1 MSDFETVER
10 DLAKAEIPL
19 FPPRL
24 AQVICTLLPDHPGLV
39 ALGSRAFAEAL
50 TAIFFASLQTEE
62 GEHHPIRVALTGG
75 APGTGQPETSMPG
88 WRYLRF
94 RRSCACTARHLLRL
108 SRAARSER
116 LFITISGSSTG
127 LAITGLAREGFGEDE
142 STEIKI
148 HAPEPGCLDVWISG
162 RRVLEYVR
170 GHIQTPPEDV
180 LLSTGRV
187 RDKLL
192 AFASQARAPA
202 SYIESIASII
212 RHLADQPHGGI
223 LVLSADDEPSIPE
236 EASFALESDAHLW
249 DVLHE
254 LSIEPETQSTA
265 PGRAS
270 ELLHREAMRAE
281 IERSISEIGRM
292 TALDGGTILDRR
304 LGVRGFGIVLPVRSD
319 VAVVEVM
326 DAAATVRR
334 PFALD
339 QYGARHRAAASY
351 AATHAGSLVFVAS
364 ATGDIGCMLRD
375 DDSEVVLM
383 WRFRSGDLSL
393 SGP

>member
-1 MSDFETVER
+1 
-10 DLAKAEIPL
+10 L
-19 FPPRL
+19 RL
-24 AQVICTLLPDHPGLV
+24 A
-39 ALGSRAFAEAL
+39 
-50 TAIFFASLQTEE
+50 
-62 GEHHPIRVALTGG
+62 
-75 APGTGQPETSMPG
+75 
-88 WRYLRF
+88 
-94 RRSCACTARHLLRL
+94 
-108 SRAARSER
+108 RAARSER

-142 STEIKI
+142 STLIKV

-170 GHIQTPPEDV
+170 GHTQTPPEDV

-212 RHLADQPHGGI
+212 RHLADHPHGGI
-223 LVLSADDEPSIPE
+223 WVLSADDEPSIPE
-236 EASFALESDAHLW
+236 EASFVLESDAHLW

-254 LSIEPETQSTA
+254 LSIEPETQSTGPA
-265 PGRAS
+265 RAS
-270 ELLHREAMRAE
+270 ELLRREAMRAE

-351 AATHAGSLVFVAS
+351 AATHAGSLVFIAS

-393 SGP
+393 PGP